1 MDSCVPFFV
10 EVPAGGVLIAGRGPA
25 PKDPS
30 RRARSNKDVVSLRI
44 VQVEAVAQ
52 PDLPEF
58 DVEVKLDGEP
68 VMVPFV
74 WPAATRGWWA
84 MLDLHPLAGEFIET
98 DWSYLMDT
106 ARIHA
111 AFWLGRLDAAGEL
124 RLREAKYGFTPEDRA
139 RLRIQFAQA
148 TDAEVTTAAKVLS
161 SRTRFK
167 GMTVSDELEA

>member
-1 MDSCVPFFV
+1 M
-10 EVPAGGVLIAGRGPA
+10 AGVGPA

-30 RRARSNKDVVSLRI
+30 KRARRNKDALQLRVVEIETARK
-44 VQVEAVAQ
+44 

-58 DVEVKLDGEP
+58 DVEVKRDGEP

-74 WPAATRGWWA
+74 WPAATRDWWA
-84 MLDLHPLAGEFIET
+84 MLEMHPLKGEFTEL

-111 AFWLGRLDAAGEL
+111 SFWMGRTDVASEL

-148 TDAEVTTAAKVLS
+148 TGAEAETAEKVAKA
-161 SRTRFK
+161 
-167 GMTVSDELEA
+167 VSARERLRGVRKADS